1 MLARF
6 DRYVLGQ
13 LMVVFGFFSFVIV
26 MIYWV
31 NRAITLFDQLVGDG
45 QSTRVFLEFALLI
58 VPFILFI
65 ILPISAFA
73 ASVQVANR
81 LSSESEMV
89 VLRSSGISAFRLA
102 RPALVFG
109 LVVCAMM
116 MLLVHFLVPLS
127 RTQLAIREAAVSE
140 DIATQFLEAG
150 RFMNPAAGVTLFISS
165 ITPNGVLQ
173 KVMLSDERVPD
184 NRVIYTSDE
193 ALLLKTDQGPRLVM
207 ISGLSQQLSE
217 DNTLSLLS
225 FKDVAFNLGDPG
237 TSAPP
242 LVRDLRALPTSLLL
256 RADPGDLAKL
266 GYSRAYF
273 LHEAHTRFSKPL
285 TGLFTA
291 MIGFSALLVGAFSRF
306 GFWQQVA
313 GGVGLLIII
322 QMSNNWAE
330 NLAQSNADAWPALYL
345 PVAFGLIF
353 TLGLLYSSDQV
364 LFARWKRRD
373 EAKRLAE
380 LATS

>member
-31 NRAITLFDQLVGDG
+31 NRAITLFDKLVGDG
-45 QSTRVFLEFALLI
+45 QSTKVFLEFALLI

-73 ASVQVANR
+73 ASVNVANR

-89 VLRSSGISAFRLA
+89 VLRSSGVSAFRLV
-102 RPALVFG
+102 RPVFVFG
-109 LVVCAMM
+109 LIVCGM
-116 MLLVHFLVPLS
+116 MLLLVHVLVPLS
-127 RTQLAIREAAVSE
+127 RNQLALREAAVSE
-140 DIATQFLEAG
+140 DITAQFLEAG
-150 RFMNPAAGVTLFISS
+150 RFMSPAPGVTLFIGQ
-165 ITPNGVLQ
+165 ITQSGVLER
-173 KVMLSDERVPD
+173 VMLSDARVPE
-184 NRVIYTSDE
+184 NRVVYTSDQ
-193 ALLLKTDQGPRLVM
+193 ALLLKTDEGPRLVM
-207 ISGLSQQLSE
+207 ISGLSQQLSAN
-217 DNTLSLLS
+217 DTLSVLS
-225 FKDVAFNLGDPG
+225 FKDVAFNLGELAD
-237 TSAPP
+237 TQSAV
-242 LVRDLRALPTSLLL
+242 VRDLRALPTSVLLA
-256 RADPGDLAKL
+256 ADPEMLALL

-291 MIGFSALLVGAFSRF
+291 MIGFAALLVGAFSRF

-313 GGVGLLIII
+313 GAVGLLIVI

-330 NLAQSNADAWPALYL
+330 NLAQNHANAWPLLYTPAVL
-345 PVAFGLIF
+345 GLVF
-353 TLGLLYSSDQV
+353 TLGLLLASDRV
-364 LFARWKRRD
+364 LLARWKRRA
-373 EAKRLAE
+373 EAKRMTQEALP
-380 LATS
+380 

>member
-109 LVVCAMM
+109 LVVCTMM

-150 RFMNPAAGVTLFISS
+150 RFMSPANGVTIFIGN
-165 ITPNGVLQ
+165 ITPSGVLQ
-173 KVMLSDERVPD
+173 KVMLSDERSPE

-193 ALLLKTDQGPRLVM
+193 ALLLKTEQGPRLVM
-207 ISGLSQQLSE
+207 ISGLSQQLSQ

-225 FKDVAFNLGDPG
+225 FQDVAFNLGEPD
-237 TSAPP
+237 TSGPP
-242 LVRDLRALPTSLLL
+242 VVRDLRAQPTPLLL
-256 RADPGDLAKL
+256 RADPDDLAKL

-313 GGVGLLIII
+313 GGVGMLIVI

>member
-45 QSTRVFLEFALLI
+45 QTAQVFLEFALLI

-73 ASVQVANR
+73 AAVNVANR

-89 VLRSSGISAFRLA
+89 VLRSSGVSAFRLA

-109 LVVCAMM
+109 TLVCLM
-116 MLLVHFLVPLS
+116 MLVLVHFLVPAS
-127 RTQLAIREAAVSE
+127 RTRLAIREAAVSE
-140 DIATQFLEAG
+140 DITSQFLEAG
-150 RFMNPAAGVTLFISS
+150 RFMNPAAGVTLFTGN
-165 ITPNGVLQ
+165 ITPAGVLER
-173 KVMLSDERVPD
+173 VMLSDGRVPE
-184 NRVIYTSDE
+184 NRVIYTSDQ
-193 ALLLKTDQGPRLVM
+193 ALLLKTDEGPRLVM
-207 ISGLSQQLSE
+207 IDGQSQQLNDKDE
-217 DNTLSLLS
+217 LSVLS
-225 FKDVAFNLGDPG
+225 FKDVAFNLGDLAEA
-237 TSAPP
+237 SAP
-242 LVRDLRALPTSLLL
+242 VIRDLRALPTSVLL
-256 RADPGDLAKL
+256 RAEPETLSAL
-266 GYSRAYF
+266 GYSKAYF

-285 TGLFTA
+285 TGLFTPL
-291 MIGFSALLVGAFSRF
+291 IGFSALLVGAFSRF

-313 GGVGLLIII
+313 GAVGILIVV

-330 NLAQSNADAWPALYL
+330 NLAQKNAESWPLLYV
-345 PVAFGLIF
+345 PVVLGLVF
-353 TLGLLYSSDQV
+353 TLALLASSDRV
-364 LFARWKRRD
+364 LFARWKRRA
-373 EAKRLAE
+373 EARRIAAE
-380 LATS
+380 GAA